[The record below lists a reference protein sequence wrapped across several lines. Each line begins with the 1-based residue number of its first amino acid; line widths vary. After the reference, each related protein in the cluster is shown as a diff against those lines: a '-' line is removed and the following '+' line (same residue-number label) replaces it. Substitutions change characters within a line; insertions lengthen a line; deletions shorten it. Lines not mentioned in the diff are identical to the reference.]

1 MSSLRVEVRA
11 ISSSLNPKST
21 RLDPIKRSPLT
32 RTIQLLRRRMRDD
45 TVSKEALQARQDSEN
60 ENEPDEKD
68 DDCDDDDD
76 EKKCTRT
83 RNGQHSTA
91 TATQTQAQPSATTT
105 SLPSSAPAPPSSTT
119 NVPSS
124 SPLPLPPLPPQPSTL
139 VTSTLNVV
147 LSSTTIPPVTDA
159 STSSTPLAAETS
171 TLSSSVIPLPSSSSP
186 TTSSSVAGAPVTT
199 ASPPP
204 TQASTSSNNAGRTT
218 GIVFLIL
225 AFFGLFAGFFLFRRW
240 RSRRQARRNEKTK
253 SIMGEPPAPPRPDRP
268 DRFEGP
274 GLPPLTSNPPM
285 VSLPP
290 PPPIQRSLGQPPP
303 RSSGL
308 RDSSTSSRY
317 AIGTGPSSQT
327 QQSLD
332 QSASVITDVVP
343 APREE
348 KPQATYAIPAFF
360 QSAIERR
367 QRNAAMAQARVESW
381 PPPPYIGRK
390 EPRTTS
396 LRGMMSRFSR
406 PSNAPTLSPMSSTE
420 QQTFSTV
427 SQESLI
433 IPWRSSTSSSNS
445 SLSSGWGDGPP
456 IPTPVLVAEKPLIG
470 RKIYMTAVNRGSEVA
485 PIQEMP
491 KQVV

>member
-124 SPLPLPPLPPQPSTL
+124 SPFPLPPLPPQPSTL
-139 VTSTLNVV
+139 VTSTLSVV

-225 AFFGLFAGFFLFRRW
+225 GFFLFRRW

-253 SIMGEPPAPPRPDRP
+253 SVMGEPPAPPRPDRP

-317 AIGTGPSSQT
+317 AIGTGPSPQT

-332 QSASVITDVVP
+332 QSASVITDAVP

-348 KPQATYAIPAFF
+348 KPQANYAIPAFF

-470 RKIYMTAVNRGSEVA
+470 RKIYMTVVNRGSEVA

-491 KQVV
+491 RQVV